1 MAMKSRWEGVA
12 NEVLMV
18 LRSNKKLSSE
28 VSLEECIGTD
38 KEGNSMTFSDILPT
52 DSMDIADEISI
63 KMDVQKLYG
72 AMQKHLKK
80 SEIDILCWRYG
91 LNNTKKKTQKEIAE
105 ILGISRS
112 YVSRIE
118 KKAIK
123 KLRSQFE
130 VE

>member
-1 MAMKSRWEGVA
+1 
-12 NEVLMV
+12 MV

-38 KEGNSMTFSDILPT
+38 KEGNSMTFSDILPA

-72 AMQKHLKK
+72 TMQKHLKK